1 MFWEKKVLY
10 AMKYNRQTPCV
21 YNNLHVVY
29 HGIPKNASTSVKNAL
44 YEYEHGYEFEGNK
57 QWVHKGNEKGGSI
70 YPTIDM
76 IHTTYINWYHFTVVR
91 NPVDRFLSFYND
103 LFAGTTNIRHNIPPF
118 YIDNNV
124 KLEPKPVDEVLDMIE
139 WFNDEEC
146 DEHFASQS
154 SFVHVDESFINVI
167 KMEDLNTGWNK
178 VCNDIN
184 VEYKSLSVYNKSVN
198 TVELTSEQKARIYQR
213 YNDDFTKFGYSL

>member
-21 YNNLHVVY
+21 YKNLHVVY

>member
-1 MFWEKKVLY
+1 
-10 AMKYNRQTPCV
+10 
-21 YNNLHVVY
+21 
-29 HGIPKNASTSVKNAL
+29 
-44 YEYEHGYEFEGNK
+44 
-57 QWVHKGNEKGGSI
+57 
-70 YPTIDM
+70 
-76 IHTTYINWYHFTVVR
+76 
-91 NPVDRFLSFYND
+91 
-103 LFAGTTNIRHNIPPF
+103 
-118 YIDNNV
+118 
-124 KLEPKPVDEVLDMIE
+124 MIE

>member
-1 MFWEKKVLY
+1 
-10 AMKYNRQTPCV
+10 MKYNRQTPCV
-21 YNNLHVVY
+21 YKNLHVVY